1 MIDQLTR
8 FSHVSGTASA
18 APTEFDK
25 EVALFVNEI
34 MGGNVE
40 VGRLAGWL
48 SRRQIPEFA
57 QNDPQWTAVFFATV
71 HKFASL
77 SFWEGRF
84 IVDLFFNTDTYV
96 GGGLAVGIKSVS
108 ELDAWFQVSTFLR
121 GYPLHDEENAVW
133 VKDYME
139 GAGLLRT
146 LCDLGYLKDLHENT
160 QFGFGTYRK
169 AVYLGPHGVSG
180 KAINRYA
187 ESAAVK
193 IGLRG

>member
-1 MIDQLTR
+1 MIDNLTR

-40 VGRLAGWL
+40 VGRLTGWL
-48 SRRQIPEFA
+48 SRRQIPDFA
-57 QNDPQWTAVFFATV
+57 EGDPQWTAVFFATV

-84 IVDLFFNTDTYV
+84 VVDLFFNTDTYV
-96 GGGLAVGIKSVS
+96 GGGLSVGIKSVS
-108 ELDAWFQVSTFLR
+108 ELDTWFQVSTFLR
-121 GYPLHDEENAVW
+121 SYPLHNEENAVW

-139 GAGLLRT
+139 NAGLMRKLIE
-146 LCDLGYLKDLHENT
+146 LGYLKDLHESV
-160 QFGFGTYRK
+160 QVGFGVFRK

-187 ESAAVK
+187 EAAAVK
-193 IGLRG
+193 IRLRG